1 MRGFFR
7 YGRAA
12 VTAAALFAA
21 IATMPAAWAGD
32 LPKATQEMLRKGH
45 FDSSILAGLDD
56 ELVMPPAWIE
66 GVQKEPELKILAS
79 WDPRQFREMSAPFR
93 ARYPFVKIQYTRG
106 SLHDRGIKTLV
117 AYQAGRILADVIAS
131 SSNTWID
138 FKEAGGLTDLRVLPN
153 FKLLPDENRDPGGL
167 WIGQKI
173 AYRCM
178 AYNNKLIKKA
188 DLPRTWDDL
197 LTNPVWRN
205 GTLAIPDIP
214 SIWLSMLWDAKGEA
228 WTTDFMTRLFT
239 VVKPQLRKEGSSAV
253 VGLTA
258 AGEVPAFIGAAD
270 YRVREYAQKG
280 APVSYHCPEPVPVGV
295 SQLMMLKGGPA
306 PNGAFMFLNW
316 FLSKEGQLAQFIG
329 DHSIPVHKELEQDAR
344 FLPFPDEVL
353 GKKLAVRDEEKI
365 RTEYPKLMAVYEPLW
380 KGAGGE
386 TSPKR
391 ED

>member
-1 MRGFFR
+1 
-7 YGRAA
+7 
-12 VTAAALFAA
+12 
-21 IATMPAAWAGD
+21 MPAAWAGD

-93 ARYPFVKIQYTRG
+93 ERYPFVKIQYTRG